1 MQCPSCGLF
10 NPPSALQCDCGYDFA
25 SGQLPPTR
33 RRREPRLS
41 SELTA
46 FLIVPL
52 IATMVWYVLILCTL
66 AVVNGRL
73 RWRTDVMAMAIGAI
87 ILGLPAAIGI
97 TIVVAMPVYAVV
109 RSTIGITFARAA
121 LLGGFVGLCVAL
133 FFETWTRE
141 STILSPLRAVLIG
154 VTAAVAWWYV
164 AGRPNHDSG
173 NAVVRR

>member
-10 NPPSALQCDCGYDFA
+10 SPPSALTCDCGYDFA
-25 SGQLPPTR
+25 SGQLPPGR
-33 RRREPRLS
+33 RRRESRRS

-52 IATMVWYVLILCTL
+52 IAAMAWYVLMLCTL

-87 ILGLPAAIGI
+87 IVGLPAAIGI
-97 TIVVAMPVYAVV
+97 TLVVALPVYVVV

-121 LLGGFVGLCVAL
+121 LGGGLVGLGVAL

-141 STILSPLRAVLIG
+141 STVLSPLRAVLIG

-164 AGRPNHDSG
+164 AGRPNHVSG
-173 NAVVRR
+173 NTV

>member
-25 SGQLPPTR
+25 SGKLPPTR
-33 RRREPRLS
+33 RRRESRRS

-52 IATMVWYVLILCTL
+52 IATMAWYVLMLCTL

-73 RWRTDVMAMAIGAI
+73 RLRTDVMAMAIGAI
-87 ILGLPAAIGI
+87 IVGLPAAIGI

-109 RSTIGITFARAA
+109 RSTIGITLARAA
-121 LLGGFVGLCVAL
+121 VGGGLVGLCVAL

-141 STILSPLRAVLIG
+141 STILSPIRAVLIG
-154 VTAAVAWWYV
+154 VTTGVAWWYV
-164 AGRPNHDSG
+164 AGRPNHVS
-173 NAVVRR
+173 NN